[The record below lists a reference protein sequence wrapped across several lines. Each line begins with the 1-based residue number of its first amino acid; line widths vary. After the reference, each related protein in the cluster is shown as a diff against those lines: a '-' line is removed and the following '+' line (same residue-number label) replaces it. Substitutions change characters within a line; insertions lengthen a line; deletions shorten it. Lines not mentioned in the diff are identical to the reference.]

1 MVVRGLGRPV
11 LRKELDMVDGQE
23 REIGR
28 SLSVSVTLVVTDIN
42 VDASLLEQK

>member
-1 MVVRGLGRPV
+1 M

-28 SLSVSVTLVVTDIN
+28 SLSVSVTLVVTNIN

>member
-1 MVVRGLGRPV
+1 M